1 MATQVLSNAMVL
13 INAVDLSAHV
23 KQVELSQSVDMQ
35 EATAMGSAGSKISAP
50 GLKDWS
56 LKITFYQDYAAS
68 KVDQT
73 IFPLIGGTTSFEV
86 RPVNAARSTTNPAWT
101 GTGAIS
107 SYNPVAGNVGE
118 QQVAAVQIEAASAL
132 SRLTA

>member
-1 MATQVLSNAMVL
+1 MVL
-13 INAVDLSAHV
+13 LNAVDLSDHV

-35 EATAMGSAGSKISAP
+35 DVTAMGGDTKLVKP

-56 LKITFYQDYAAS
+56 LKITFHQDFAAS

-73 IFPLIGGTTSFEV
+73 VFPLIGNTTSFEV
-86 RPVNAARSTTNPAWT
+86 RSVNAARSTTNPAWT

-107 SYNPVAGNVGE
+107 SYNPVAGSVGE
-118 QQVAAVQIEAASAL
+118 EQLAAVQIEAASAL
-132 SRLTA
+132 SRLTS